1 MKKLL
6 LLLALCCCPLLL
18 HSQGQ
23 GMSYQDSVLLDKIRQ
38 ARYVGL
44 SPTVASLGI
53 LHYSDLH
60 GDDVSV
66 AKLHAFLEKFQP
78 YVDALLNTGDAVQ
91 FYAEATRDYPHDA
104 KWWAGTGLAEK
115 SLFVLGNHDGAVDS
129 NAKGHY
135 DLSADW
141 DFMGKEWDFDTFFAD
156 YIEVLGYSMPEGYD
170 DPASPYYKSCFWVK
184 DYAPA
189 KIRII
194 GLDCIHFNETFR
206 YKTPEQEI
214 WLQKRLHE
222 TLDPESDVYGYSVIF
237 ASHFPLD
244 DFAGD
249 NRTWDEAAHG
259 FVYNRNPEGGRVID
273 HRTDDATNFHSISIT
288 SYPADRRFCLRTRV
302 AAPDRP
308 GGFVVTD
315 VNPIGD
321 IIRDW
326 IREGGRYVVWLS
338 GHRHCDMLYYPAKYP
353 DMLCLAID
361 QAGNMRGNRWADR
374 SADSDARFC
383 ANYYSVDTQNGLF
396 KIVRVGLSRDRF
408 LVEKNVLCYDYVNRK
423 VIFE

>member
-1 MKKLL
+1 MKRVLFLL
-6 LLLALCCCPLLL
+6 LPCYSPLPLL
-18 HSQGQ
+18 SQGN
-23 GMSYQDSVLLDKIRQ
+23 GLNGKDSLLLGKIRQ
-38 ARYVGL
+38 ARYVAAA
-44 SPTVASLGI
+44 PTIPSFGI

-66 AKLHAFLEKFQP
+66 AELHAFLDKFNP
-78 YVDALLNTGDAVQ
+78 YVDAVLNTGDAVQ
-91 FYAEATRDYPHDA
+91 FYAEATAAFPHDA

-115 SLFVLGNHDGAVDS
+115 SLFVLGNHDGAIDS

-141 DFMGKEWDFDTFFAD
+141 DFMGKEWDFDSFFAN
-156 YIEVLGYSMPEGYD
+156 YIGTLSYTMPEGYD

-189 KIRII
+189 KIRIV
-194 GLDCIHFNETFR
+194 GLDCIHFNEGFR
-206 YKTPEQEI
+206 YKTQEQEV
-214 WLQKRLHE
+214 WLQRRLLE
-222 TLDPESDVYGYSVIF
+222 TLDPDSEAYGYSVIF

-244 DFAGD
+244 DFKGD
-249 NRTWDEAAHG
+249 NISWDEATHR
-259 FVYNRNPEGGRVID
+259 FICNRNPDGGRVID
-273 HRTDDATNFHSISIT
+273 HRTNDATNFNSITIT
-288 SYPADRRFCLRTRV
+288 SYPADRRFALRKRIP
-302 AAPDRP
+302 APGQP
-308 GGFVVTD
+308 GGFVLGD
-315 VNPIGD
+315 ENPIGD

-326 IREGGRYVVWLS
+326 VNAGGKYIVWLS

-353 DMLCLAID
+353 EMLCLAID

-374 SADSDARFC
+374 PTDLDSRFC

-408 LVEKNVLCYDYVNRK
+408 LVEKDVLCYDYVNK
-423 VIFE
+423 MVIYE